1 MQKIQ
6 MIFLNILPKYH
17 AQNLHLSVP
26 CFYGS
31 NKSITDHRW
40 YPNVVRTKEWDNWG
54 TAKYFTGQLFI
65 PHFDV
70 IWDFY
75 CTDPQQHGICLAA
88 FYDKNAK
95 GC

>member
-1 MQKIQ
+1 MTSKCG
-6 MIFLNILPKYH
+6 KKKRGTH
-17 AQNLHLSVP
+17 
-26 CFYGS
+26 
-31 NKSITDHRW
+31 
-40 YPNVVRTKEWDNWG
+40 NWG
-54 TAKYFTGQLFI
+54 TAKYFTWQVFI

-70 IWDFY
+70 NGDFY